1 MFAKRSARTIEFKG
15 IQTVTLR
22 GNEGGRAD
30 GGHGPRWPQGLRDNR
45 REAPEYRP
53 ARGGAAAQRDA
64 GQHDGLGSER
74 GLATPSPDGKGEN
87 LNPVTVD
94 HAAGFLR
101 HARTQL

>member
-1 MFAKRSARTIEFKG
+1 MSPCAAMELTACICPSRSAM
-15 IQTVTLR
+15 
-22 GNEGGRAD
+22 
-30 GGHGPRWPQGLRDNR
+30 
-45 REAPEYRP
+45 
-53 ARGGAAAQRDA
+53 ARYACVKRLGD
-64 GQHDGLGSER
+64 DGLGSER

>member
-1 MFAKRSARTIEFKG
+1 MSGNSRG
-15 IQTVTLR
+15 IANVTLR
-22 GNEGGRAD
+22 GNGVNGAYLPVTERDGSLCLRENAGDRRPTDGRKV
-30 GGHGPRWPQGLRDNR
+30 RLLRS
-45 REAPEYRP
+45 
-53 ARGGAAAQRDA
+53 RGSACHLGE
-64 GQHDGLGSER
+64 HDGLGSEQ